1 MNITI
6 DASVF
11 VAAARTDEIHYA
23 ASRQFLQQAQ
33 TPGMRLFCPTLVL
46 PECAAAIAR
55 PTGNATLAQELVA
68 LVENYPGLQLIP
80 LEAHLAHQA
89 VEVATNHRLR
99 GADAAYV
106 AVASMC
112 KAMLLTWDGEML
124 ERGSLIVPAMTPDQ
138 WMQER

>member
-1 MNITI
+1 
-6 DASVF
+6 
-11 VAAARTDEIHYA
+11 
-23 ASRQFLQQAQ
+23 
-33 TPGMRLFCPTLVL
+33 MRLFCPTLVL

-112 KAMLLTWDGEML
+112 KAMLLTRDGEML